1 MHLTLASHA
10 PEVPVPKQRNVSGYP
25 LNSLDL
31 GRVIGPNEEFE
42 HDVLITGCLDLD
54 AADED
59 TSGTGDEDEP
69 TVNEESTL

>member
-42 HDVLITGCLDLD
+42 HDVLITGCLDL
-54 AADED
+54 
-59 TSGTGDEDEP
+59 EP
-69 TVNEESTL
+69 TVNEESTA